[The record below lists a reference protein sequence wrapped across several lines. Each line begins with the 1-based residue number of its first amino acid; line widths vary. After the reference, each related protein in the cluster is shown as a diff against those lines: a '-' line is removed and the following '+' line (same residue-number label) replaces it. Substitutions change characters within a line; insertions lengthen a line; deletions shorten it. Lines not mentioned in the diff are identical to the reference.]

1 MRETIKIYAIPLW
14 PLVKNTF
21 ILSLVL
27 FTVMAV
33 VGGFVWFGFMKMF
46 ASYMPEYGMQQDMQV
61 FQNMGTF
68 FVIFFAIFYGII
80 SSALFTF
87 VIGLGG
93 ILYNAINRSN
103 GGFEFE
109 ISLPDFI
116 SQHEAEKIVDEK
128 LATQVESGS
137 AESEQLSGP
146 PPGDDD

>member
-27 FTVMAV
+27 FTVLAV
-33 VGGFVWFGFMKMF
+33 VGGFVWFGFLKMF

-61 FQNMGTF
+61 FQNMGTL

-87 VIGLGG
+87 VVGLGG
-93 ILYNAINRSN
+93 VLYNAINRNN

-116 SQHEAEKIVDEK
+116 SQPEVEKMIDHKLEK
-128 LATQVESGS
+128 RVESGS
-137 AESEQLSGP
+137 AEAEQKSGSSS
-146 PPGDDD
+146 GNGE